1 MAESSGSSPSL
12 NRCTPSAA
20 LGNTPRE
27 GSQMK
32 KQRDLNVSIGLI
44 RSLLTRDGLE
54 PEQMNALENAL
65 KTIKQLRR
73 SSSLDKVTT
82 YQAVRTITEDLV
94 KAFVKHY

>member
-1 MAESSGSSPSL
+1 
-12 NRCTPSAA
+12 
-20 LGNTPRE
+20 
-27 GSQMK
+27 MK